1 MRQNYENIILYI
13 WLSLKSAVVSAELG
27 RSEPG
32 GTEQALRDAW
42 VNARE
47 VADDGEAAILLL
59 EEVDCL
65 GGGPAARRVVGQLQ
79 ALLGASTTNQSDF
92 KACQNRVI
100 LVATT
105 SAPEL
110 LSAALRRPG
119 RLSTEESANI
129 FDRMECINPW
139 FSGVSYHSRGGSKT
153 GNAEV
158 SCQ

>member
-1 MRQNYENIILYI
+1 MSLNHENTQFSV
-13 WLSLKSAVVSAELG
+13 WLSLTFVVGSAELG

-32 GTEQALRDAW
+32 GTEQAVRYAW
-42 VNARE
+42 EDARE
-47 VADDGEAAILLL
+47 VADDGEAAVLLL

-65 GGGPAARRVVGQLQ
+65 GGGPAARRVGGQLQ
-79 ALLGASTTNQSDF
+79 ALLGASTTIKSDF
-92 KACQNRVI
+92 NSCQNGVI

-119 RLSTEESANI
+119 RLSTEESINI
-129 FDRMECINPW
+129 HDRTKCINPW
-139 FSGVSYHSRGGSKT
+139 FSGVSYHARRGSKT